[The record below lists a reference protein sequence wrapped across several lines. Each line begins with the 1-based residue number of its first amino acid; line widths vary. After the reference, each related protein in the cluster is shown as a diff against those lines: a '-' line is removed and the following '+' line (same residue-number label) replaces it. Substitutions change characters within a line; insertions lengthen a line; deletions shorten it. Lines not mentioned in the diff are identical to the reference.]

1 MFSSRYKQYFALMV
15 VVLVMG
21 PCVADAPRLLAGWYS
36 PGSMGDSDIREFE
49 ETYEAAVE
57 TAQNEGNLRDYN
69 STSANDAAEAAGKME
84 ADFWW
89 VAAAQVSWGF
99 VTRICVLVLLLSV
112 VIRLYSRTL
121 KKRGDPEASRIPG
134 RLGLTASVAVA
145 GFSYVLLMALATEIS
160 GTYYFVFTLFLILT
174 ITVPKEPKS
183 YKSLLIATLVGTLF
197 WFFTGTNNYALL
209 GDYVIPADH
218 IYLTNQYSLYDYIVR
233 ARITTPVYLF
243 FAFLSESLMI
253 LVPLYFLSHFGVEGG
268 FSTITA
274 D

>member
-121 KKRGDPEASRIPG
+121 KKRGDPEASRILG